1 MCYNRLMK
9 QTEKPGEYI
18 VLLDDELN
26 EIGTAPKLASHHL
39 HTPLHKAF
47 SCYIFDENGRFLV
60 TERAL
65 SKKVWPGV
73 WTNSVC
79 GHPGPGESFEDA
91 IARRAADELGM
102 TVKDITVVL
111 PDYRY
116 TTPPY
121 DGVVENEFCPVFF
134 ARLAAVTEMNPEEVE
149 DYLWM
154 FWDDY
159 IADIESNPDK
169 YSYWAKDQLKQLKTQ
184 PSIHLYS
191 RAKVR

>member
-1 MCYNRLMK
+1 MCYNRQMK

-18 VLLDDELN
+18 VLLDDELH

-60 TERAL
+60 TQRAL

-102 TVKDITVVL
+102 TVKSITLLL

-116 TTPPY
+116 VTPPY
-121 DGVVENEFCPVFF
+121 DGVIENEFCPVFA
-134 ARLAAVTEMNPEEVE
+134 ARLVATSAVNSEEVE
-149 DYLWM
+149 EYKWVA
-154 FWDDY
+154 WDDY
-159 IADIESNPDK
+159 SADIRSNPDK
-169 YSYWAKDQLKQLKTQ
+169 YSYWAKDQLKKLKKNPT
-184 PSIHLYS
+184 IGRYS
-191 RAKVR
+191 LPLV

>member
-1 MCYNRLMK
+1 M
-9 QTEKPGEYI
+9 QAEKPGEYI
-18 VLLDDELN
+18 VLLDDDLH

-102 TVKDITVVL
+102 SVKDITAVL

-134 ARLAAVTEMNPEEVE
+134 ARLATASEMNPEEVE
-149 DYLWM
+149 DCKWM
-154 FWDDY
+154 TWEEY
-159 IADIESNPDK
+159 IADVKTHPEK
-169 YSYWAKDQLKQLKTQ
+169 YSYWAKDQLVQLADNLVIRRYT
-184 PSIHLYS
+184 LG
-191 RAKVR
+191 R